1 MTLERSGIPAL
12 AVITEPF
19 AFKARAEV
27 KALEMPALPI
37 QVLPHPIGQISDEA
51 MRALTD
57 EAFDEV
63 VFALTGDADEVARAY
78 DGAVTSRIT
87 FSPI

>member
-1 MTLERSGIPAL
+1 V

-19 AFKARAEV
+19 GFKARAEV
-27 KALEMPALPI
+27 TALGMPDVAI

-63 VFALTGDADEVARAY
+63 VFGLTSPANEVAAAY
-78 DGAVTSRIT
+78 AKAVGPRSQYSR
-87 FSPI
+87 